1 MASRV
6 TYKLRSKT
14 RRGEAKCVLA
24 KNLPEFPFYRFQKV
38 EMFTESSRRGGD
50 VGQVKTKV
58 PQKCWSQVVFEMI
71 LSPIFCLDHREEQET
86 RKRSKRSGNSVITE
100 SVKKSLIASDDENHE
115 YCNIPIPKSWSKS
128 LEWTLSVHCRLLFLF
143 AIYEEFCITES

>member
-1 MASRV
+1 MKVSRV

-38 EMFTESSRRGGD
+38 ETFMESSRSQD
-50 VGQVKTKV
+50 M
-58 PQKCWSQVVFEMI
+58 PQKCWSQAVFEMI

-115 YCNIPIPKSWSKS
+115 YCNIPNLEVNPWS
-128 LEWTLSVHCRLLFLF
+128 EHCRYIVVHQSKTIKQWSWCSSSDFTLG
-143 AIYEEFCITES
+143 